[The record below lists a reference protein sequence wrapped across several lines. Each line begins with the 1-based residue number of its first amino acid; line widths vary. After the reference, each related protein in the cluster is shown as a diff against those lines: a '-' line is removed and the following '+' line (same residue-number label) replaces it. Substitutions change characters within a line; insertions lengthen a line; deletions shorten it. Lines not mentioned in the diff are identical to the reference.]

1 MTQSKNPGAGTSGT
15 ANVSAANFGVVVTAA
30 LAGLLFGFD
39 TVVISGVTESVGRVF
54 ELAKGGFWY
63 GFAVASALVGT
74 LIGALVAGAPGDRYG
89 SRDTL
94 KIVGFMY
101 VVSAVGCALCWSIE
115 SFYVFRFI
123 GGLAIGAS
131 SVLAPVYISEIAPAE
146 RRGALTGLFQFNIVL
161 GILLAFLSNALVQ
174 QLSGGE
180 DLWRLKLGIAAVP
193 AVLFA
198 ILMYTIPQSPRWL
211 MMRGRVDEARVSLE
225 RVGVRDTG
233 HMLAELQRGADV
245 ARQHSTL
252 RLFTRAN
259 GRPIALA
266 ILIALFNQLS
276 GINGILYY
284 LNDTLKSAGIEGMS
298 NAWQSVAIGA
308 ANFIATLIALRVID
322 RVGRRKLL
330 LIGSIGTCLALAA
343 AAAIFIT
350 GQGGQY
356 FSAVLIVFIA
366 FFAFSQGAVIWVYL
380 AEIFPTPVRSRG
392 QALGSA
398 THWAMA
404 AVVAQ
409 IYPMLAA
416 QSLAVPFVIFSAC
429 MLLQFFVVLAIFP
442 ETRGVELESMDKA
455 LERKSGAGT

>member
-1 MTQSKNPGAGTSGT
+1 MAQAGNPGAG
-15 ANVSAANFGVVVTAA
+15 NLGVVITAS

-39 TVVISGVTESVGRVF
+39 TVVISGVTESVGKVF
-54 ELAKGGFWY
+54 ELEKGGFWY

-74 LIGALVAGAPGDRYG
+74 LIGALIAGVPGDRYG

-94 KIVGFMY
+94 KVVGFMY
-101 VVSAVGCALCWSIE
+101 VVSALGCAFCWNLE
-115 SFYVFRFI
+115 SFNVFRFI

-161 GILLAFLSNALVQ
+161 GILLAFLSNALVEQ
-174 QLSGGE
+174 FSGGQ

-211 MMRGRVDEARVSLE
+211 SNRGRVDEARASLE
-225 RVGVRDTG
+225 RVGVTETG
-233 HMLAELQRGADV
+233 SMLAEF
-245 ARQHSTL
+245 ARAAEHARRHAGE
-252 RLFTRAN
+252 RLFVPRL
-259 GRPIALA
+259 RKPIMLA
-266 ILIALFNQLS
+266 ILLALFNQLS

-284 LNDTLKSAGIEGMS
+284 LNDTLKAAGIEGLS

-308 ANFIATLIALRVID
+308 ANFIATLLALRVID

-330 LIGSIGTCLALAA
+330 LIGSVGTALALAA
-343 AAAIFIT
+343 AAGIFAT

-356 FSAVLIVFIA
+356 FATVLIVFIA

-380 AEIFPTPVRSRG
+380 AEIFPTAVRSRG

-404 AVVAQ
+404 AVISQV
-409 IYPMLAA
+409 YPMLSGYSQA
-416 QSLAVPFVIFSAC
+416 LPFALCAGFMV
-429 MLLQFFVVLAIFP
+429 LQFFVVLALFP
-442 ETRGVELESMDKA
+442 ETRGVKLESMELA
-455 LERKSGAGT
+455 LEARPGAR